1 MKKKEKIKNKF
12 GGLCAYTGKP
22 LGEDWQI
29 DHIKPKAQG
38 GSNDLDNL
46 LPALKIVNH
55 YKRCFDLETFR
66 NYMVNFHIRLS
77 KLPKT
82 TRVEKTKNRII
93 YMNNIASAFGIT
105 PEKGFDGKFYF
116 ENDEH

>member
-1 MKKKEKIKNKF
+1 MKNLKQQIHDKYD
-12 GGLCAYTGKP
+12 GLCAYTGQP
-22 LGEDWQI
+22 LGDDWQI
-29 DHIKPKAQG
+29 DHIKPKVMG

-46 LPALKIVNH
+46 FPALKIVNH
-55 YKRCFDLETFR
+55 YKRCQDLESFR
-66 NYMVNFHIRLS
+66 KYMMNFHIRLS

-82 TRVEKTKNRII
+82 TRVEKTKKRII

-116 ENDEH
+116 EKL